1 MVWRGVLLLCWHR
14 LGCGSEDR
22 ALALYI
28 RDAWLGTTNWGTSTN
43 RRPIEPTDGTGRRP
57 QRHRQIRSTL
67 SDTCHGP
74 PTRPF
79 SPRPKASPTGRP
91 YLARVGSGL
100 RRFSVPLLLTGRNV
114 IADDV
119 VVASTAQAHTAS
131 FSLLISAATSL
142 WPTPY
147 LRCNSRCAGAVT
159 VQRRRV
165 PGVGLT
171 RSRESESGCYCGRVT
186 RWRQWPRPRPRPSV
200 RSPVHRVH
208 DLLIPRLYLQ
218 QEILPCLTP
227 DDTHRALSRFRP
239 ASQALGPRVFPT
251 RRAFRRSPAAG
262 RLP

>member
-1 MVWRGVLLLCWHR
+1 MLYLCWHR

-100 RRFSVPLLLTGRNV
+100 RRFSVPLLLTGQM
-114 IADDV
+114 
-119 VVASTAQAHTAS
+119 TAM
-131 FSLLISAATSL
+131 
-142 WPTPY
+142 
-147 LRCNSRCAGAVT
+147 
-159 VQRRRV
+159 
-165 PGVGLT
+165 
-171 RSRESESGCYCGRVT
+171 
-186 RWRQWPRPRPRPSV
+186 
-200 RSPVHRVH
+200 
-208 DLLIPRLYLQ
+208 DLVL
-218 QEILPCLTP
+218 
-227 DDTHRALSRFRP
+227 
-239 ASQALGPRVFPT
+239 ALGVAADTVGGFE
-251 RRAFRRSPAAG
+251 PAAG
-262 RLP
+262 DRGSPLRQGSRLSRLLAYRPSANPPTVFLSLLTGSGGRGHRSEDAVALL